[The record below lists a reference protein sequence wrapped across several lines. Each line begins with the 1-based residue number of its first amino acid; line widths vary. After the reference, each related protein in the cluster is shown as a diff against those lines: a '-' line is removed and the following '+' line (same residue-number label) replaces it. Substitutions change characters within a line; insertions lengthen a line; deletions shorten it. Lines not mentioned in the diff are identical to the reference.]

1 MDINEILDIVD
12 IYDDDYQPNRLFWKR
27 RRLNPLVYIESDALF
42 KLTHR
47 FDKRNA
53 RKIASELSPFL
64 NLATSRRGDP

>member
-12 IYDDDYQPNRLFWKR
+12 IYDDYKPKRLFWKR

-47 FDKRNA
+47 FDKRNV
-53 RKIASELSPFL
+53 RKIESELSPFL
-64 NLATSRRGDP
+64 NLATSM